1 MRARLET
8 CLLEAAQTGKPLTY
22 AELAAR
28 LELEPPH
35 TIHQSA
41 VMLEDLMCAQA
52 RRGEPQLASFV
63 ISRARGG
70 LPAPGFFA
78 LMRELGLYDGP
89 DSGEEAHEL
98 IARERRKCE
107 RSAALHP
114 GSGRWTPDAG

>member
-35 TIHQSA
+35 TIHQTA
-41 VMLEDLMCAQA
+41 MMLEDLMREQA

-63 ISRARGG
+63 ISKARRG

-78 LMRELGLYDGP
+78 LMRELGLYEGP

-98 IARERRKCE
+98 IARERRKCG
-107 RSAALHP
+107 RSAVLHP
-114 GSGRWTPDAG
+114 GSDRWTPNAG